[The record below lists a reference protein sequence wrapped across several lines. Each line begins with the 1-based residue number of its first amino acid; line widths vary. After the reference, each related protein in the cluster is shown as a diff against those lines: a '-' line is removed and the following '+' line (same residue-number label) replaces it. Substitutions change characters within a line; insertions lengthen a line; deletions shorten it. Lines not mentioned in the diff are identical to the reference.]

1 MFLPMEVLKAGEH
14 EKCQPCT
21 LDEAACSSRFAT
33 GSLAGAC
40 AGFLAGSIMF
50 LQGSFVKMFVKIKVL
65 QSPGMKCQCT
75 YGVTIPRQYLQ
86 VAGRW

>member
-1 MFLPMEVLKAGEH
+1 MENTNHVRLIRPRVAAG
-14 EKCQPCT
+14 
-21 LDEAACSSRFAT
+21 FAI
-33 GSLAGAC
+33 GSVGRAC

-50 LQGSFVKMFVKIKVL
+50 LQRSFVKMFVKIKVL

-75 YGVTIPRQYLQ
+75 YGVTTPRQYLQ

>member
-1 MFLPMEVLKAGEH
+1 MNTNHARLMTPHVAAG
-14 EKCQPCT
+14 
-21 LDEAACSSRFAT
+21 FAV
-33 GSLAGAC
+33 GSVGRAC

-65 QSPGMKCQCT
+65 QSLGMKCQCN

>member
-1 MFLPMEVLKAGEH
+1 MKNANRARLKRPHVPVG
-14 EKCQPCT
+14 
-21 LDEAACSSRFAT
+21 FAT
-33 GSLAGAC
+33 DSLAGAC

-75 YGVTIPRQYLQ
+75 LQYLQ

>member
-1 MFLPMEVLKAGEH
+1 MENTNRVRLIRPCVVAGF
-14 EKCQPCT
+14 
-21 LDEAACSSRFAT
+21 AA
-33 GSLAGAC
+33 GSVGRAC
-40 AGFLAGSIMF
+40 AGFLAGSTML
-50 LQGSFVKMFVKIKVL
+50 LQGNFVRVFVKIKVL

>member
-1 MFLPMEVLKAGEH
+1 MKNANRARLMRPHVPVG
-14 EKCQPCT
+14 
-21 LDEAACSSRFAT
+21 FAT
-33 GSLAGAC
+33 DSLTGVC

>member
-1 MFLPMEVLKAGEH
+1 MENTNRVHLIRPRVAAGF
-14 EKCQPCT
+14 
-21 LDEAACSSRFAT
+21 AA
-33 GSLAGAC
+33 GSVGRAC